1 MSMNVRHPLPC
12 AMKMPS
18 AMTLSAPTI
27 ALANRGTTEMEK
39 LAKVKLFAP

>member
-1 MSMNVRHPLPC
+1 MNVRHPLPC

-18 AMTLSAPTI
+18 ATTLSAPTI

-39 LAKVKLFAP
+39 LAKVK